1 MLDLEDAIRETVQI
15 LDTAPVEFA
24 YLFGSMA
31 SGEQNR
37 FSDVDLAVHLEE
49 GADVIQQTMDLYDRI
64 GKVFEPVKLDLI
76 ILNSAPISLSGRILT
91 KSRLIYDRAPF
102 RRHIYESLTLRMF
115 WDFRIKEDAFF
126 KARFA
131 HG

>member
-31 SGEQNR
+31 SGQQTR

-64 GKVFEPVKLDLI
+64 AKVFEPVKLDLV

>member
-1 MLDLEDAIRETVQI
+1 MQI

-31 SGEQNR
+31 SEQQNR
-37 FSDVDLAVHLEE
+37 FSDVDLAVHLDE
-49 GADVIQQTMDLYDRI
+49 GADVVNQTMDLYDRI
-64 GKVFEPVKLDLI
+64 SIIFEPVKLDLVV
-76 ILNSAPISLSGRILT
+76 LNSAPISLSGRILT

-102 RRHIYESLTLRMF
+102 RRLISESLTLRMF
-115 WDFRIKEDAFF
+115 RDFRIKEDAFF

-131 HG
+131 RG

>member
-31 SGEQNR
+31 SGQQTR

-64 GKVFEPVKLDLI
+64 GKVFEPVKLDLV

>member
-102 RRHIYESLTLRMF
+102 RGHIYESLTLRMF

>member
-37 FSDVDLAVHLEE
+37 FSDVDLAVHREE

>member
-15 LDTAPVEFA
+15 LDTAPIEFA

>member
-31 SGEQNR
+31 SGQQTR

-64 GKVFEPVKLDLI
+64 SKVFEPVKLDLI

>member
-1 MLDLEDAIRETVQI
+1 MLDLEDAIREVAQL

-31 SGEQNR
+31 SGQQNS

-64 GKVFEPVKLDLI
+64 SKVFEPVKLDLV
-76 ILNSAPISLSGRILT
+76 ILNTAPISLSGRILT
-91 KSRLIYDRAPF
+91 KSRLVYDRAPF

-115 WDFRIKEDAFF
+115 WDFRIKEDVFF